1 MPLILP
7 LEREVTRIEQ
17 ILAGVDYERL
27 NMEWSLE
34 IIKRAINNHATIT
47 ETIIYVRDLTYSAGL
62 SSDIL
67 NELMKV
73 WILFITQLYDSLIE
87 SALPLPIEKL
97 TVYNENAILIISSQE
112 IPQPGGNANAIGG
125 VPYL

>member
-34 IIKRAINNHATIT
+34 IIKRAINNHATVT

-73 WILFITQLYDSLIE
+73 WILFITQLYDNLIE

-97 TVYNENAILIISSQE
+97 TVYNENAILIIS
-112 IPQPGGNANAIGG
+112 
-125 VPYL
+125 